1 MWSISMLEIQY
12 ERAKKPKKNP
22 SSAEVWSTSTQ
33 TAAPRQDKSFNI
45 LWKNTVLST
54 AAHIV
59 LLIHSVN
66 YNSNLSTGSHL
77 CDSCSRVTTGCFDA
91 TSELQFIALSS
102 GVSEM
107 CNTSQSQCNP
117 TLLWRKWQSN
127 ANRGINSA
135 KRWDILLP
143 CTISICSQYS
153 LISFQGHRGT
163 GANTQTDLWGDQI
176 WRQSVNEDWATG
188 GWIY

>member
-12 ERAKKPKKNP
+12 ERAKKPKKKQVLLKFDQQALRLQLQGRTNP
-22 SSAEVWSTSTQ
+22 SISFGKTLSCLPLPTLCYWSTVWITIAIWALAL
-33 TAAPRQDKSFNI
+33 TCVIAAQE
-45 LWKNTVLST
+45 WQQAVLMQHQNCS
-54 AAHIV
+54 
-59 LLIHSVN
+59 LLPWVVGFQRCVTHHSHSVIQL
-66 YNSNLSTGSHL
+66 Y
-77 CDSCSRVTTGCFDA
+77 C
-91 TSELQFIALSS
+91 E
-102 GVSEM
+102 E
-107 CNTSQSQCNP
+107 
-117 TLLWRKWQSN
+117 KWQSN